1 MNSASI
7 GDIGFN
13 ETYIES
19 MVLNFT
25 IVNSQDFPSIFLFV
39 QPERSKCPMSKNT
52 FVQLVDGK

>member
-25 IVNSQDFPSIFLFV
+25 IVNSQDFPQFSRLFNQRDPNV
-39 QPERSKCPMSKNT
+39 R
-52 FVQLVDGK
+52 